1 MSLYNITTEEEFNSK
16 VLDSDKPV
24 LVDFWAPW
32 CPPCRAMA
40 PVLEMVNN
48 ETEFDIVK
56 VDIEASDFN
65 KQMAV
70 QYGVQGIPNM
80 KIFKSGK
87 PVQELIGMKPKQ
99 VLVDAL
105 NSAND
110 AE

>member
-16 VLDSDKPV
+16 VLSSDKPV
-24 LVDFWAPW
+24 LVDFWATW

-56 VDIEASDFN
+56 IDIEASDFN

-87 PVQELIGMKPKQ
+87 QVQELIGMKPKQ
-99 VLVDAL
+99 VLIDAL

-110 AE
+110 TK

>member
-99 VLVDAL
+99 VLIDAL

-110 AE
+110 TK

>member
-16 VLDSDKPV
+16 VLSSDKPV
-24 LVDFWAPW
+24 LVDFWATW

-56 VDIEASDFN
+56 IDIEASDFN

-99 VLVDAL
+99 VLIDAL

-110 AE
+110 TK